1 MDTGISIYPG
11 LRGSIR
17 EKTGLIE
24 EAAALGIHRLFT
36 SFHIPETDA
45 AAFHREL
52 EAVLAS
58 ARENSMDVVADISP
72 TSAALL
78 GMDRVE
84 PVKLAKL
91 GITTVRFDDGFDVEK
106 IALYSQVIQVQ
117 LNASTLTE
125 DSLKELQKKGA
136 RLEAVDGL
144 HNFYPRPHTGL
155 DRDYFIAQTNLL
167 QSYGLSVGAFI
178 ASSEGRRAPLSEG
191 LPTLEEHRRQ
201 PVSLAARHLAALGL
215 QSVFIGDDWPSLTE
229 LRELSR
235 AGREETGVV
244 VLKARFLIR
253 DPYVQDLL
261 SHTFTSRPDP
271 SRDVVRAGN
280 SRSLL
285 DGRIVEPDSAG
296 FRSLR
301 RGDITIDNVDFLRYM
316 GEVQIVKRELEPE
329 ERTNIAAKILPEEE
343 FLIDTITPGRK
354 FRFEFI
360 R

>member
-36 SFHIPETDA
+36 SFHIPETDV

-72 TSAALL
+72 ASAALL

-91 GITTVRFDDGFDVEK
+91 GITTVRFDDGFDAEK

-215 QSVFIGDDWPSLTE
+215 QSVFIGDDRPSLTE
-229 LRELSR
+229 LRELS
-235 AGREETGVV
+235 
-244 VLKARFLIR
+244 LSLI
-253 DPYVQDLL
+253 
-261 SHTFTSRPDP
+261 H
-271 SRDVVRAGN
+271 
-280 SRSLL
+280 
-285 DGRIVEPDSAG
+285 I
-296 FRSLR
+296 
-301 RGDITIDNVDFLRYM
+301 
-316 GEVQIVKRELEPE
+316 
-329 ERTNIAAKILPEEE
+329 
-343 FLIDTITPGRK
+343 
-354 FRFEFI
+354 
-360 R
+360 

>member
-52 EAVLAS
+52 DAVLAS

-72 TSAALL
+72 ASASLL
-78 GMDRVE
+78 GMDRFE

-91 GITTVRFDDGFDVEK
+91 GITTIRIDDGFDAEK
-106 IALYSQVIQVQ
+106 IALYSQVIKVQ

-125 DSLKELQKKGA
+125 ENLKALRKSGA
-136 RLEAVDGL
+136 RMDAIDGL

-155 DRDYFIAQTNLL
+155 DRTYVIEQTKML
-167 QSYGLSVGAFI
+167 QSYGLSVGAFV
-178 ASSEGRRAPLSEG
+178 ASQEGRRGPLSEG
-191 LPTLEEHRRQ
+191 LPTLEEHRELS
-201 PVSLAARHLAALGL
+201 VSLAARHLSALGL
-215 QSVFIGDDWPSLTE
+215 QSVFIGDDRPSLPE
-229 LRELSR
+229 LRQLARVS
-235 AGREETGVV
+235 REETGVV

-253 DPYVQDLL
+253 APYVQDLL
-261 SHTFTSRPDP
+261 SHTFTARPDP

-285 DGRIVEPDSAG
+285 DGRIVEPDNAG

-316 GEVQIVKRELEPE
+316 DEVQIVKRELEPE